1 MSPFAKNV
9 HLAHD
14 CTPFITTFYCNASRA
29 CRVTKFHIK
38 VLKNIIPDPKTKLFA
53 SLHPYNCRASQEP
66 KQLCL

>member
-1 MSPFAKNV
+1 MTARP
-9 HLAHD
+9 LLQR
-14 CTPFITTFYCNASRA
+14 FIATLRA